1 MISFL
6 MALHIVLCIAI
17 IVAVLLHRGAGMGF
31 SSTIMG
37 GSTFLGSTLI
47 EKYLDRIT
55 IGLTIAW
62 GITTLLLVLYWH

>member
-6 MALHIVLCIAI
+6 IALHFVLCIAI
-17 IVAVLLHRGAGMGF
+17 IVAVLLHRGSGMGF
-31 SSTIMG
+31 SSAIMG

-55 IGLTIAW
+55 IGLTIGW